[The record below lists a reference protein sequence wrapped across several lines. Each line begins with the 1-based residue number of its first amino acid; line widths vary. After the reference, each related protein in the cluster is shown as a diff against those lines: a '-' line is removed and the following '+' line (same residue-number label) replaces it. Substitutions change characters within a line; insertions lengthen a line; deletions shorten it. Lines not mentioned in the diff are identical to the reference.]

1 MGGYFSKNVE
11 ECLREEKRK
20 LNRSIRE
27 IEREIFKLEN
37 AKNNIEKKIKMYV
50 SKNDITLIRTLAKD
64 FVHIKNTISKFNK
77 IKSHLFSMQIKLQSV
92 KSSEQLSK
100 NLKNMNMVIKK
111 VNNYLKLENINN
123 CINEFQKEN
132 NKVNLKEDMLDDLFE
147 TLNYDID
154 LEDEEDII
162 VSKVLDSIG
171 VNLNSKLG
179 EIPYLKQ
186 SPKEEDINTFNET
199 TIEERI
205 NNLKRG

>member
-1 MGGYFSKNVE
+1 MGGYFSKDIE

-27 IEREIFKLEN
+27 LEREIYKLEN
-37 AKNNIEKKIKMYV
+37 DKNNIEKKIKMYV
-50 SKNDITLIRTLAKD
+50 NKNDITLIRTLAKD

-77 IKSHLFSMQIKLQSV
+77 IKSYLFSMKIKLQSV

-154 LEDEEDII
+154 IEEEEDII

-186 SPKEEDINTFNET
+186 SLKEEDINTFNET
-199 TIEERI
+199 NIEERI